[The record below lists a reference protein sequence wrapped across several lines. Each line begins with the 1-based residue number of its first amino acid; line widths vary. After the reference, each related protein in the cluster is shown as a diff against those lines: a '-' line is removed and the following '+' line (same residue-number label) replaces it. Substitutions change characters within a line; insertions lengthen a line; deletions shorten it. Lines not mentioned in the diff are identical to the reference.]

1 MDVIFFE
8 APERLRAWLEQ
19 HHASE
24 RELWVGYAK
33 KGTGIPSITWPE
45 SVDEALCYGWIDGIR
60 KSIDERSYCIRFT
73 PRKPRSNWSAV
84 NLARVEVLARE
95 GRMRPSG
102 MRVYQERV
110 EGSEANYSHEQRH
123 NIALSADDLLR
134 FQEHAAAWAFFQAQ
148 PPGYRRIAIHWVVS
162 AKQPATQQ
170 RRLATLIEDS
180 ANQRRI
186 AAARSGQRDA

>member
-8 APERLRAWLEQ
+8 APEQLRAWLAQ

-95 GRMRPSG
+95 GRMQPAG
-102 MRVYQERV
+102 LRVYQERA
-110 EGSEANYSHEQRH
+110 EGSSGNYSHERH
-123 NIALSADDLLR
+123 DMALDPADLLR
-134 FQEHAAAWAFFQAQ
+134 FQEHAAAWAFFQSQ
-148 PPGYRRIAIHWVVS
+148 PPGYRRIAIHWVAS
-162 AKQPATQQ
+162 AKQHATRQ

-186 AAARSGQRDA
+186 AAARSGQGGA